1 MPVLHL
7 VLGVLVA
14 VLFLLAAA
22 LGAWRWWRVEPS
34 PLFWRLLR
42 GAQAVLLVEVVV
54 GGVLLALGHSSP
66 GELHLVYGLLPVLVS
81 FMAEQL
87 RISSA
92 DAVLAARGHESAQ
105 AVGALPATEQ
115 QSVALAIVRREIGVM
130 TLGAVTILALLVR
143 ASITS

>member
-14 VLFLLAAA
+14 VLFLLVAV
-22 LGAWRWWRVEPS
+22 LGGWRWWRVEPS
-34 PLFWRLLR
+34 PLFWKLLR
-42 GAQAVLLVEVVV
+42 AAQGVLLVEVVV
-54 GGVLLALGHSSP
+54 GGVLLALGHRSP

-92 DAVLAARGHESAQ
+92 DAVLASRGHESAH
-105 AVGALPATEQ
+105 AVGALPAAEQ
-115 QSVALAIVRREIGVM
+115 RSVALAIVRREIGVM
-130 TLGAVTILALLVR
+130 TVGAITILGLLVR